1 MKVTMFGTQPYD
13 QESFDRVGRD
23 YGFGM
28 VYHKSHLNADSAV
41 LAEGSEA
48 VCIFV
53 NDEADAAAIAVWPVW
68 TAPITAKSS
77 VDCGVPPSI
86 PFSKSHRRWIFRPAI
101 SSGKLS
107 SKYQSTPNHNF
118 MGGKPVEQKIK
129 QDSIRIGENI
139 RRIRLAQH
147 IKQTQLV
154 QLLQLEG
161 INMTR
166 ETLVKI
172 ERGVRHIEATQ
183 LRGIRD
189 ALHTTYDELFRE
201 S

>member
-1 MKVTMFGTQPYD
+1 M
-13 QESFDRVGRD
+13 
-23 YGFGM
+23 
-28 VYHKSHLNADSAV
+28 
-41 LAEGSEA
+41 
-48 VCIFV
+48 
-53 NDEADAAAIAVWPVW
+53 
-68 TAPITAKSS
+68 
-77 VDCGVPPSI
+77 
-86 PFSKSHRRWIFRPAI
+86 
-101 SSGKLS
+101 
-107 SKYQSTPNHNF
+107 
-118 MGGKPVEQKIK
+118 EQKIK

-172 ERGVRHIEATQ
+172 ERGVRHIEATP

-189 ALHTTYDELFRE
+189 VLHTTYDELFRE